1 MSNTTTAAAA
11 TRELVSAEEIA
22 KFQYLADKPVS
33 SLHEA
38 LAAYILETSGIEISE
53 KQVQAVL
60 SIHGTFQ
67 KSEANKNRAE
77 YKARTAA
84 SIRNGGQ
91 TTAERFAELARLEA
105 ESLQTAAPEETT
117 EVATETAEAAAE
129 VEAPKPAAKPRRTRK
144 TAAEKKAEA
153 EAAELVA
160 AE

>member
-105 ESLQTAAPEETT
+105 ESLQTAAPSEETT
-117 EVATETAEAAAE
+117 EETTETAAE

>member
-105 ESLQTAAPEETT
+105 ESFQAAAPSEETT
-117 EVATETAEAAAE
+117 EVATETAAE